1 MYALAGFLL
10 TLPVRCCWDRVEEDE
25 MVKDIITG
33 TDALVGICIEIMGK
47 EHRRN
52 GV

>member
-1 MYALAGFLL
+1 M
-10 TLPVRCCWDRVEEDE
+10 VE
-25 MVKDIITG
+25 DIITG
-33 TDALVGICIEIMGK
+33 TDAFVGLLFRNHTCI